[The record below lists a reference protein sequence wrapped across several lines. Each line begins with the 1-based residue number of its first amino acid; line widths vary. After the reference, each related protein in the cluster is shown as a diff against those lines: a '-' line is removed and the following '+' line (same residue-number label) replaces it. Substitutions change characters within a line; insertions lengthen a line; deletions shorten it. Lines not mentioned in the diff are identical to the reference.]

1 VGKLIRGPLMITI
14 PLIALVMA
22 VGIGISIGL
31 LFIQTQNSFNED
43 VSLIVAVALTAAI
56 MAIAGALSYMDYK
69 NPHSAEPATTRP
81 ARGSSGQSQA
91 GPKAPVTARPA
102 RGKSRSDGRRK
113 SR

>member
-1 VGKLIRGPLMITI
+1 MGKLIRGPLMVTI
-14 PLIALVMA
+14 PLFALIMA
-22 VGIGISIGL
+22 VGVGISIGL
-31 LFIQTQNSFNED
+31 LFIQTQNSFNAD

-69 NPHSAEPATTRP
+69 NPRSPEPATTRA
-81 ARGSSGQSQA
+81 ARASSGQSQA

>member
-1 VGKLIRGPLMITI
+1 MITI
-14 PLIALVMA
+14 PLFALVMA

-31 LFIQTQNSFNED
+31 LFIQTQNSFNAD
-43 VSLIVAVALTAAI
+43 VTLIVAVALTAGI

-69 NPHSAEPATTRP
+69 NPRSPEPATTRP
-81 ARGSSGQSQA
+81 ARRSSGESQA
-91 GPKAPVTARPA
+91 GPKAPVTARPT